1 MSVRSSV
8 RLEQLL
14 GDNYYI
20 DKWSVDDPSPAVG
33 DTVHVTLVV
42 YDVFN
47 EPVGGQTRTVTCTG
61 GSFVGV
67 NGQSITATDSVDV
80 ITEYGTGDVELEL
93 SVDVA
98 DVITVSSGRAEC
110 VVCSLST
117 SITNF
122 NSLNT
127 WEQIWTDGNVSIH
140 CNKAIGVS
148 YLLFN
153 KNVTVSANGSTT
165 IHSQFNSSADEIKCC
180 PRTSTYCPTSRKDI
194 YITVDYLGGIT
205 VYNRSSSAI
214 NNSNVQG
221 MVTWRA
227 KGYPE

>member
-1 MSVRSSV
+1 MSERSSV

-33 DTVHVTLVV
+33 DTVYVTLVV

-80 ITEYGTGDVELEL
+80 ITEYGSGDVELEL

-110 VVCSLST
+110 VVCSLSD
-117 SITNF
+117 SITNLNNRVKSGKVTNISVQKQSVGSYTVTHNLGRRNVPVATLDIG
-122 NSLNT
+122 NSSSYGWANT
-127 WEQIWTDGNVSIH
+127 QINVYEATNNDFKVKIY
-140 CNKAIGVS
+140 ND
-148 YLLFN
+148 
-153 KNVTVSANGSTT
+153 TTNGSF
-165 IHSQFNSSADEIKCC
+165 SFNWVVVATD
-180 PRTSTYCPTSRKDI
+180 
-194 YITVDYLGGIT
+194 
-205 VYNRSSSAI
+205 
-214 NNSNVQG
+214 
-221 MVTWRA
+221 
-227 KGYPE
+227 

>member
-1 MSVRSSV
+1 MSERSSV

-80 ITEYGTGDVELEL
+80 ITKYGSGDVELEL

-110 VVCSLST
+110 VVCSLSD
-117 SITNF
+117 SITNHTHD
-122 NSLNT
+122 NRYYTEAEVRSLINQSIKIVFSG
-127 WEQIWTDGNVSIH
+127 QIEFGN
-140 CNKAIGVS
+140 
-148 YLLFN
+148 L
-153 KNVTVSANGSTT
+153 SANGGNATKTANIT
-165 IHSQFNSSADEIKCC
+165 IPSGYSVLTVF
-180 PRTSTYCPTSRKDI
+180 PRTWYGCDNFSIVSISGSTISVRAWNLTANSHGAWV
-194 YITVDYLGGIT
+194 TVG
-205 VYNRSSSAI
+205 AI
-214 NNSNVQG
+214 CIKNG
-221 MVTWRA
+221 
-227 KGYPE
+227 

>member
-1 MSVRSSV
+1 MSERSSV

-33 DTVHVTLVV
+33 DTVYVTLVV

-98 DVITVSSGRAEC
+98 DVTIAMQKARM
-110 VVCSLST
+110 
-117 SITNF
+117 
-122 NSLNT
+122 SLNLALEEAVVNVMEYAYAPGT
-127 WEQIWTDGNVSIH
+127 QGDVCIKTTANDTDIRQSFLICEALATATAGPPMTRISAWA
-140 CNKAIGVS
+140 KADDS
-148 YLLFN
+148 
-153 KNVTVSANGSTT
+153 
-165 IHSQFNSSADEIKCC
+165 
-180 PRTSTYCPTSRKDI
+180 RT
-194 YITVDYLGGIT
+194 L
-205 VYNRSSSAI
+205 SAI
-214 NNSNVQG
+214 SSKVWSKCELFS
-221 MVTWRA
+221 VSLE
-227 KGYPE
+227 P